1 MAYVPMTPI
10 CGLRSESGAP
20 QLELGREQLTLPAM
34 APSQRYADRYHVQS
48 YYELIFFVRGT
59 RLIRVGNQAYSCG
72 PGSIIAM
79 NPDEPH
85 CGFTDVPVTYDRY
98 VLHIYPDALLPFT
111 DSTRLLRCFLHRPY
125 CQNNLLELPPD
136 ARSEAF
142 RLIAEAHLL
151 RTADVPQCY
160 FILLRLLA
168 LLGRACPNLHPQT
181 QHPALLQQI
190 LQAIGRDDGTMTV
203 ASLARNFGMS
213 RTALWRLF
221 RSYFNV
227 SPQQYL
233 QMVEQIA
240 DLCGRGDRADLLLLE
255 FVVDQQLLF
264 CVGDEDISLD
274 RSVCPEQHE
283 IHLRLFN
290 RSFVQHGAVF
300 GKRRS
305 VCHRPHG

>member
-1 MAYVPMTPI
+1 MAYVPMTSI

-160 FILLRLLA
+160 FTLLQMLA
-168 LLGRACPNLHPQT
+168 LLGRACTNLHPQP
-181 QHPALLQQI
+181 QHPAPLQRI
-190 LQAIGRDDGTMTV
+190 LQAIGCDDGTLTV
-203 ASLARNFGMS
+203 ASLARDFGIS

-227 SPQQYL
+227 SPQRYL
-233 QMVEQIA
+233 QMHRLAHAERLLRSGSNVTEACLAAGCGECSRFIA
-240 DLCGRGDRADLLLLE
+240 HFRKVYGVTPLQYQKSRN
-255 FVVDQQLLF
+255 QT
-264 CVGDEDISLD
+264 S
-274 RSVCPEQHE
+274 
-283 IHLRLFN
+283 
-290 RSFVQHGAVF
+290 
-300 GKRRS
+300 
-305 VCHRPHG
+305 